1 MPTHFT
7 GSRAERRTLD
17 TFIKLTRCTNSVMA
31 RLAERNSIGDLTYS
45 QFAVL
50 ETLYHLGPLT
60 QGEVSQKIL
69 KSVSNITT
77 VIDNLERDGLVRRER
92 DVKDRRV
99 IHVHLTEA
107 GSRKIEEVLPAHV
120 AALVNEFKVLSASE
134 QEQLSKLCKKL
145 GRGRREIGH
154 IHGDHYEIAIKQR
167 DKSKLVVETTNE
179 NQTIEVN
186 HEQ

>member
-17 TFIKLTRCTNSVMA
+17 TFVKLTRCTNSLLA

-50 ETLYHLGPLT
+50 EALYHLGPMT
-60 QGEVSQKIL
+60 AGEVSQKIL
-69 KSVSNITT
+69 KSGGNLTL

-92 DVKDRRV
+92 NANDRRV

-107 GSRKIEEVLPAHV
+107 GKGKVKAVLPGHV
-120 AALVNEFKVLSASE
+120 TALVDEFKVLSASE
-134 QEQLSKLCKKL
+134 QETLGELCKKL
-145 GRGRREIGH
+145 GRGRRSG
-154 IHGDHYEIAIKQR
+154 
-167 DKSKLVVETTNE
+167 
-179 NQTIEVN
+179 
-186 HEQ
+186 